1 MTVQLT
7 IFTPLSQRIVD
18 QIQSLDLNSLTPMQ
32 ALNLLQELQQEVREG
47 SPAMGTRA

>member
-1 MTVQLT
+1 MTL
-7 IFTPLSQRIVD
+7 FTPLSQRVVD

-47 SPAMGTRA
+47 SPSMGTHA